1 MCVRRNVNWTY
12 PIARGSIDAMTT
24 AQPPAG
30 LFVPLITPFTDSGE
44 LDQRALESLASRVLD
59 AGADGIVALGTTAET
74 PTLTDAE
81 RTAVLDICARVCGD
95 RGAPLIAGAGGN
107 DTRRSAQALA
117 GLAVWPEVSAALVVV
132 PYYNRPG
139 EAGTLAHFR
148 ALAQGSPVPLVI
160 YNIPYRTGQQVS
172 WPVMRALA
180 ALPHVVGV
188 KHAVGAVDA
197 DTVALMA
204 GRPDGFSVLA
214 GDDLYASP
222 LLALGAAGA
231 VLASAHVCTD
241 QFADL
246 VRAWRTG
253 DVTVARPLGHRL
265 AGLSAAL
272 FAEPNPVVIKAVLH
286 ELGHIP
292 SPAVRLPLVPA
303 RPASTQ
309 AALRAAAAADADDE
323 LTDPAPP
330 ARPRPA
336 LLTS

>member
-1 MCVRRNVNWTY
+1 MNWTY
-12 PIARGSIDAMTT
+12 LIDHGSIEAMTT

-30 LFVPLITPFTDSGE
+30 LFVPLITPFTADGE
-44 LDQRALESLASRVLD
+44 LDQRALESLACRVLD
-59 AGADGIVALGTTAET
+59 AGADGLVALGTTAEA

-95 RGAPLIAGAGGN
+95 RGAALIAGAGGN

-117 GLAVWPEVSAALVVV
+117 GLAAWPEVSAALVVV

-172 WPVMRALA
+172 WPVMRELA
-180 ALPHVVGV
+180 ALPQVAGV
-188 KHAVGAVDA
+188 KHSVGAVDA
-197 DTVALMA
+197 DTVAMMA

-241 QFADL
+241 RFAEL
-246 VRAWRTG
+246 VRAWRRG
-253 DVTVARPLGHRL
+253 DVAVARPLGHRL

-292 SPAVRLPLVPA
+292 CPAVRLPLVPA
-303 RPASTQ
+303 RPASVR
-309 AALRAAAAADADDE
+309 AALRAATAE
-323 LTDPAPP
+323 PTDPAPP
-330 ARPRPA
+330 GRAQPA
-336 LLTS
+336 LRSA